1 MQRRKKGYRQVLKRE
16 FRKRKRYLKFAKK
29 RKRIPSGA
37 EKRVQEA
44 KTGSQ
49 ICKEEK
55 LDTLRN

>member
-1 MQRRKKGYRQVLKRE
+1 MKRE

-29 RKRIPSGA
+29 KNRIPSGA